1 MLGSGKT
8 VSFMG
13 RVSFSSKM
21 DPTTKALSPITMPME
36 KAGIFLTTD
45 AFTKAKSRKTT
56 PMVME
61 NIVILFKAI
70 ITKVNGEEM
79 FHLEKGRKSF
89 PTAHIMKDS
98 FLMASKTES
107 GAIYQIQVFT
117 KANLRMATS
126 MGKVP
131 LLMSTTVLSRE
142 IG

>member
-1 MLGSGKT
+1 
-8 VSFMG
+8 
-13 RVSFSSKM
+13 
-21 DPTTKALSPITMPME
+21 
-36 KAGIFLTTD
+36 
-45 AFTKAKSRKTT
+45 
-56 PMVME
+56 ME

-142 IG
+142 IGWTGSLKEKGYLPGQTEIGMRGSM